1 MWKVFFGK
9 KKSQPT
15 QLFPSFFPVHCI
27 ESLSFWATLPKLS
40 TYSYLSLSKVFQVAL
55 QLQMCCTSMTS
66 KMYLLFNYII
76 YLILNIIALL
86 WTSDCLPSLNDQ
98 ILIFFLQ
105 QPQKASIYVYS
116 SIMKTKMNKHHKET
130 TVVKATLCK
139 LKENSKLQTAKDEG
153 SILQS
158 QAHRRILTP
167 TLFTDLG
174 RNSCMNQYE
183 QALSH

>member
-1 MWKVFFGK
+1 MWEVFFGK
-9 KKSQPT
+9 EKKSHPT
-15 QLFPSFFPVHCI
+15 QLFPFFPVYCT
-27 ESLSFWATLPKLS
+27 ESLSIWTTLSKLS
-40 TYSYLSLSKVFQVAL
+40 TYSYLSLNKVFQVAL

-76 YLILNIIALL
+76 YLILNITAFLG
-86 WTSDCLPSLNDQ
+86 TSDCLPSLNDQ

-105 QPQKASIYVYS
+105 QPQKDSIYVYS
-116 SIMKTKMNKHHKET
+116 SIMKTKMNMHHKKKT
-130 TVVKATLCK
+130 QQWK
-139 LKENSKLQTAKDEG
+139 LKKDES

-183 QALSH
+183 QGLNHWQ